1 MKIKKIN
8 KYIGAEVT
16 GVNLNKPVS
25 EEMKKELYN
34 ALLDNV
40 ALVIRKQNFSAEEF
54 FTENESGLKDSG
66 CITYLDLLYYVLRP

>member
-40 ALVIRKQNFSAEEF
+40 ALVIR
-54 FTENESGLKDSG
+54 
-66 CITYLDLLYYVLRP
+66 